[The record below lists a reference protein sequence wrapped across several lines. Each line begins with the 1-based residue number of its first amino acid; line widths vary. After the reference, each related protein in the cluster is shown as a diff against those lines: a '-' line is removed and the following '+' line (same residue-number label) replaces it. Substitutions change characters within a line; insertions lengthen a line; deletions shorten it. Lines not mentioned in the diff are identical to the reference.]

1 MVSCYVIA
9 DPGGTAIRLRSLLDP
24 EPILVQTY
32 LPMSDHCHGADMPV
46 IERVWYW
53 PIADEL

>member
-9 DPGGTAIRLRSLLDP
+9 DPGGTAIKLRSLLDP

-32 LPMSDHCHGADMPV
+32 LPDDHCHGADMPV
-46 IERVWYW
+46 IQRVWYH